1 MLIIILF
8 ALFTLGIQQLTM
20 SYKEIAENGYIMISI
35 SSLAVGAIMYKYIMS
50 KISSDLPTNEEEKE
64 ETITNSANKAEKVK
78 KIIVCVF
85 CFIPIFLFHMYT
97 LLYYINKRMTILIK
111 LITQYQH
118 SFGKYIHHI
127 FAITQLKQLYYNIP
141 CFKF

>member
-1 MLIIILF
+1 MKQKYKLGCLLIIILF

-64 ETITNSANKAEKVK
+64 ELREIVEKWHGNTFGDFAAKLEDDDVKANK
-78 KIIVCVF
+78 
-85 CFIPIFLFHMYT
+85 
-97 LLYYINKRMTILIK
+97 KRK
-111 LITQYQH
+111 
-118 SFGKYIHHI
+118 
-127 FAITQLKQLYYNIP
+127 
-141 CFKF
+141 

>member
-1 MLIIILF
+1 
-8 ALFTLGIQQLTM
+8 
-20 SYKEIAENGYIMISI
+20 
-35 SSLAVGAIMYKYIMS
+35 
-50 KISSDLPTNEEEKE
+50 
-64 ETITNSANKAEKVK
+64 
-78 KIIVCVF
+78 
-85 CFIPIFLFHMYT
+85 MYT

>member
-1 MLIIILF
+1 MKQKYKLGCLLIIILF

-78 KIIVCVF
+78 KII
-85 CFIPIFLFHMYT
+85 LE
-97 LLYYINKRMTILIK
+97 K
-111 LITQYQH
+111 
-118 SFGKYIHHI
+118 SG
-127 FAITQLKQLYYNIP
+127 
-141 CFKF
+141 